1 MAFVTAM
8 LVAAIVFIV
17 AAYAEYFRDIKN
29 EVIAPNR
36 WSWLIWSAATA
47 VEAFTY
53 EAVSEDWMKSVIFF
67 ISAICCFWIT
77 KRIWSN
83 ARWQKPNWTEI
94 ISVIASGLALVLW
107 LQFQLTLWAHLLMV
121 AAVPVAFVPTWK
133 NALGNPDNERSRA
146 WGLWALGDLLTLLL
160 IIVRLDKVEEL
171 PFILAE
177 FACHATVWQM
187 VRKQK

>member
-67 ISAICCFWIT
+67 ISASETFLFFDEYS
-77 KRIWSN
+77 RS
-83 ARWQKPNWTEI
+83 
-94 ISVIASGLALVLW
+94 AL
-107 LQFQLTLWAHLLMV
+107 
-121 AAVPVAFVPTWK
+121 
-133 NALGNPDNERSRA
+133 DSSRY
-146 WGLWALGDLLTLLL
+146 
-160 IIVRLDKVEEL
+160 EPE
-171 PFILAE
+171 
-177 FACHATVWQM
+177 
-187 VRKQK
+187 